1 MKRFLK
7 GEKGG
12 GRMNLLSWAVLGLIV
27 GIIANMIDPRP
38 AYGGWLGSVIFG
50 IVGAVAGGW
59 IGDLIFGVGVTG
71 FNLSSFIVAVIGS
84 LVVLWVARAFRR
96 TA

>member
-1 MKRFLK
+1 MD
-7 GEKGG
+7 
-12 GRMNLLSWAVLGLIV
+12 LLSWVVFGLIV

-38 AYGGWLGSVIFG
+38 SYGGWLGAVVLG
-50 IVGAVAGGW
+50 IVGAVVGGW

-96 TA
+96 PA